1 MASESATTNTHASAR
16 FYRSW
21 FLHVCCAEEKKKAQ
35 KEPLSIFQRFALH
48 YSFFSLSLSFTTL
61 ALNYAISTSCV
72 SCVCVFGDKLTAPLP
87 LSQREINAILDGSK
101 RH

>member
-48 YSFFSLSLSFTTL
+48 YSFFSLSLIHHACFKL
-61 ALNYAISTSCV
+61 CYKYLLCFL
-72 SCVCVFGDKLTAPLP
+72 CVCVW
-87 LSQREINAILDGSK
+87 
-101 RH
+101 